1 MLKNELELYE
11 NVQIILTRIDNAS
24 NPSLSDRAKQ
34 ANNEQCDLFLSC
46 HLNAFNGTARGT
58 ETIHSI
64 YANDKFRAFS
74 KMLGVNLSQA
84 LDIPFRRTFSKEG
97 NNGDYY
103 GVIRETTMPAMI
115 IEALFLDNQLDNN
128 AYNPYKISESIADS
142 IVKEYNLKLKNQE
155 TLKNILYRVICGSFG
170 SKENADK
177 RVQELKKAGFDSF
190 IAIENK

>member
-1 MLKNELELYE
+1 MLKNQLELYE

-24 NPSLSDRAKQ
+24 NPSLSDRAKL

-64 YANDKFRAFS
+64 YANGKFQAFS
-74 KMLGVNLSQA
+74 KMLGVNLSQT
-84 LDIPFRRTFSKEG
+84 LNIPFRRTFSKEG

-115 IEALFLDNQLDNN
+115 IEALFLDNQLDNKM
-128 AYNPYKISESIADS
+128 YNPYKISESIADS
-142 IVKEYNLKLKNQE
+142 IAKEYNLKLKNIQ
-155 TLKNILYRVICGSFG
+155 TSKNILYRVVCGSFG
-170 SKENADK
+170 VKENADK